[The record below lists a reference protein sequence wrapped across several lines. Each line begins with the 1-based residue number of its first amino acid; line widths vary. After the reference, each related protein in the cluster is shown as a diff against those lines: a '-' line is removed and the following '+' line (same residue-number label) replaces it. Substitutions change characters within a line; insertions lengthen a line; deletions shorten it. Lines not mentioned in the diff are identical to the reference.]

1 MSGVEGRP
9 LSSRALGVNNEI
21 VMEKITRWIVDTSP
35 WIEYKARLD
44 LLQTDPKKP
53 EVKEAKAKLISHPS
67 FNPIIQ
73 ELLQWPGDVLKNH
86 KSAGHPLHKLVFL
99 ADVGFH
105 VSDPQISDI
114 VDRIMT
120 HQDEMGLFQVLMN
133 IHPRYGGT
141 GEDEWSWALCDAP
154 LIVYALANFGLE
166 GDQRVVDAL
175 TYLIDLVRDNGWPCA
190 VSNKLGKFR
199 GPGRK
204 DDPCPYANL
213 VMLKALSQF
222 DEMRGSDASRKGV
235 HAILTLWE
243 ERRDRHPYMF
253 YMGTDFSK
261 LKAPLIWYDI
271 LHITDVLS
279 QFPWARDD
287 ERLSEMVEIIDKKV
301 DKEGRFTPESIWT
314 AWKEWDFGQ
323 KKAPSPYLTYIV
335 QRMKL
340 RLT

>member
-1 MSGVEGRP
+1 
-9 LSSRALGVNNEI
+9 
-21 VMEKITRWIVDTSP
+21 MEDIYSWIVDTSP

-44 LLQTDPKKP
+44 LLQNGPSRP
-53 EVKEAKAKLISHPS
+53 EVKEAKEKLISHPG

-105 VSDPQISDI
+105 VSEPHIGDI
-114 VDRIMT
+114 VDRVLS
-120 HQDEMGLFQVLMN
+120 HQDEMGPFQVLMN
-133 IHPRYGGT
+133 IHPRYGGS

-154 LIVYALANFGLE
+154 LIVYALANFGLKD
-166 GDQRVVDAL
+166 DQRVIDAL
-175 TYLIDLVRDNGWPCA
+175 SHLLDLVHENGWPCT
-190 VSNKLGKFR
+190 VSKELGKFR

-213 VMLKALSQF
+213 VMMKAITQF
-222 DEMRGSDASRKGV
+222 DEMLGSTASRRGV
-235 HAILTLWE
+235 DTILTLWKV
-243 ERRDRHPYMF
+243 RRERHPYMF

-261 LKAPLIWYDI
+261 IKAPLIWYDI
-271 LHITDVLS
+271 LHVTDVLS
-279 QFPWARDD
+279 QFPGARED
-287 ERLSEMVEIIDKKV
+287 ERFIEMVEIIDRKA
-301 DKEGRFTPESIWT
+301 DFEGRFTPESIWT
-314 AWKEWDFGQ
+314 AWKGWDFGQ
-323 KKAPSPYLTYIV
+323 KKAPSPYITYIA